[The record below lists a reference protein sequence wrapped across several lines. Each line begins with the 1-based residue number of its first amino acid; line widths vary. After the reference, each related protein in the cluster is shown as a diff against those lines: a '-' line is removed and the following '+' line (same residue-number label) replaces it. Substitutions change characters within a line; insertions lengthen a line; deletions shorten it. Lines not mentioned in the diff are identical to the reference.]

1 MHKYLAAKG
10 KHGKTVRR
18 ETGVLGHAAGKVNS
32 CARMERMLCTS
43 NEETHT
49 HTHSDVQLSNG
60 ELLNL
65 RCCMQTTA
73 LAVYMT
79 GLWHL
84 YVGCLCAFFAVTAY

>member
-1 MHKYLAAKG
+1 MVKHAQLITLFVYQLWQHHGCRAMHKYLAAKG

-49 HTHSDVQLSNG
+49 HTATFSYQMANS
-60 ELLNL
+60 
-65 RCCMQTTA
+65 
-73 LAVYMT
+73 
-79 GLWHL
+79 
-84 YVGCLCAFFAVTAY
+84 